1 MPINEAQAIIL
12 VGGQGSRLRPLTTDT
27 PKPMLP
33 IGGIPVIKHQIY
45 KLKDAGIKRIVLG
58 TSFRAEIFKDAFGD
72 GSSMGVQLEYAFE
85 EEPLGT
91 GGAIRNAGKMLTNSP
106 SSPVVIF
113 NGDIMCN
120 LDVAELV
127 KHWKETSSD
136 VSLYL
141 TTVENPR
148 AFGLVP
154 TDENHNVL
162 AFTEKPQTE
171 AEVITN
177 QINAGCYV
185 FKHSIINSIPD
196 DRPVSVERETFP
208 SILAKGLKMTG
219 FVDTGYWLDLGV
231 PESFINGSRDFV
243 HGLIKSSAFPHLG
256 TEALVKK
263 SAIVHPEAIINNGSF
278 IGDSVVIKAHTK
290 ISGSAIFDSA
300 NIGENCIIEDSIV
313 GKNVVIA
320 SGTVLKNAIIGNR
333 AWIGSE
339 NELLNGTRI
348 WSDVTI
354 PYKSIRF
361 SGDN

>member
-1 MPINEAQAIIL
+1 MTKKEAQAIIL

-33 IGGIPVIKHQIY
+33 IGGIPVIQHQIY
-45 KLKDAGIKRIVLG
+45 KLKDAGITKIILG
-58 TSFRAEIFKDAFGD
+58 TSFKAEIFKDAFGD
-72 GSSMGVQLEYAFE
+72 GSSMGVSLEYAFE

-91 GGAIRNAGKMLTNSP
+91 GGAIRNAGKLLTNDP
-106 SSPVVIF
+106 SSPVVVF

-120 LDVAELV
+120 LDIASLV
-127 KHWKETSSD
+127 KHWKDNQAD

-141 TTVENPR
+141 TTVEDPK

-154 TDENHNVL
+154 TDESNNVL
-162 AFTEKPQTE
+162 AFTEKPKTD

-185 FKHSIINSIPD
+185 FKHSIIDTIPD

-208 SILAKGLKMTG
+208 QILQSKLKMTG
-219 FVDTGYWLDLGV
+219 YIDTGYWLDLGT
-231 PESFINGSRDFV
+231 PQSFIVGSRDFV

-263 SAIVHPEAIINNGSF
+263 TARISSDAVVNNGSF
-278 IGDSVVIKAHTK
+278 IADSVVIKGNTK
-290 ISGSAIFDSA
+290 VSGSAIFEGA
-300 NIGENCIIEDSIV
+300 VIGDNCIIKNSIV

-320 SGTVLKNAIIGNR
+320 SGTVLRDAIIGNR
-333 AWIGSE
+333 AWIGSD
-339 NELLNGTRI
+339 NELINGARV
-348 WSDVTI
+348 WSDVTV
-354 PYKSIRF
+354 PDKAIRF